1 MLRTASLNVEI
12 IAQSVQNSLEH
23 LTLKFLN
30 NSNSEGKKK
39 KKKKE
44 RKKSEKKYQNP
55 ELFQKQFF
63 HFLKSLLQG

>member
-39 KKKKE
+39 KKK
-44 RKKSEKKYQNP
+44 REKKIRKEISKP
-55 ELFQKQFF
+55 
-63 HFLKSLLQG
+63 